1 MIPSRLYLTIA
12 SDPDRGR
19 GDPRDLLC
27 TNILPAK
34 GDRRVSVWWGGGR
47 GEVWFSLKT
56 GKAEKR
62 AVPFRLSA
70 KAAREVVR
78 VLKAAGEE
86 LPDFLKV
93 GWYGSSP

>member
-1 MIPSRLYLTIA
+1 LNPVKLYLTIDV
-12 SDPDRGR
+12 DPDRGR

-27 TNILPAK
+27 TSILPSK

-47 GEVWFSLKT
+47 GEVWFTLKT

-62 AVPFRLSA
+62 SVPYRLSA
-70 KAAREVVR
+70 RAAAAVVKA
-78 VLKAAGEE
+78 LKDAGEE

-93 GWYGSSP
+93 GWYGSPQ